1 MRVEDRKL
9 LESLILKANLDDHQ
23 FVVVAKR
30 YGLDEKEPMKV
41 FQIAQM
47 LGVTDEQVRKLTR
60 IALFKL
66 RDVSDDKPRFDNLLA
81 QLTIMRPRG

>member
-1 MRVEDRKL
+1 MRIEDRKM
-9 LESLILKANLDDHQ
+9 LEDLVLKANLDDQQ

-47 LGVTDEQVRKLTR
+47 LGVSDEQVRKLTR
-60 IALFKL
+60 VALFKL
-66 RDVSDDKPRFDNLLA
+66 REVSTDKPRFDSLLA
-81 QLTIMRPRG
+81 QLTIMRPRS